1 MKNYKHYTVD
11 NENKIIIADIIHLTE
26 EEIKE
31 VQRHQLF
38 GYMVTAK
45 EKKKSSVQR
54 LNDEYICDFLKDDAE
69 GLKSYI
75 AKKAENGKKG
85 FIAARNW
92 FATTYP
98 KKIEELDISSE
109 QRAAIPAKYE
119 AYKKAFE
126 KSAKKKKGE
135 TAYTEEQYMRYYYW
149 TKIFTR

>member
-1 MKNYKHYTVD
+1 MKHYTAD
-11 NENKIIIADIIHLTE
+11 NENKVIYANILNLTDKE
-26 EEIKE
+26 IEEIKRY
-31 VQRHQLF
+31 QMF
-38 GYMVTAK
+38 GYTVTGKGKPKK
-45 EKKKSSVQR
+45 ESSVQR
-54 LNDEYICDFLKDDAE
+54 LNDKYICDFLKDDPE
-69 GLKSYI
+69 GFKSYT

-109 QRAAIPAKYE
+109 QRAAMPAKYE

>member
-1 MKNYKHYTVD
+1 MKHYTID
-11 NENKIIIADIIHLTE
+11 DKNKVIYANILNLTDKEME
-26 EEIKE
+26 EVKRF
-31 VQRHQLF
+31 QMF
-38 GYMVTAK
+38 GYTVTGKPKK
-45 EKKKSSVQR
+45 ESSVQR

-69 GLKSYI
+69 GLKSYT

-109 QRAAIPAKYE
+109 QRAAMPTKYE